1 MKKFLL
7 LCGIGAPV
15 MYVFAVL
22 LGGLLRPDYSPV
34 AKSISSLVATGAPN
48 KGLLDP
54 LFALYNLSTVA
65 FGIGLWQR
73 VREDPTNRRE
83 RVGLVAALVLILE
96 GVIGLVTLLFPEP
109 AEGSPINS
117 TGAMHIILAG
127 LSSVTTMLTILLLG
141 FWFRANRTLRGFGT
155 YSFLSVLVVL
165 ISGGFAAASIAA
177 NSPIGGL
184 VERITI
190 GGFMQWLLVVAIKLY
205 RGETIAPEKPFPKAF
220 PAH

>member
-1 MKKFLL
+1 MKKFLM

-15 MYVFAVL
+15 VYVFAVI

-54 LFALYNLSTVA
+54 LFGLYNLLTLA
-65 FGIGLWQR
+65 FGIGLW
-73 VREDPTNRRE
+73 RRIRADAGNPRA
-83 RVGLVAALVLILE
+83 RVGLVAAVVLILE
-96 GVIGLVTLLFPEP
+96 AVIGIVTLFFPEP
-109 AEGSPINS
+109 AEGTPINS
-117 TGAMHIILAG
+117 TGTMHIILAG

-141 FWFRANRTLRGFGT
+141 FWFRATRSLRGFGT
-155 YSFLSVLVVL
+155 YSFLSVLVVF

-190 GGFMQWLLVVAIKLY
+190 GGFMQWLLVIALKLY
-205 RGETIAPEKPFPKAF
+205 QEETSATERPLPKAF